1 MANEK
6 INLNNCTKEQII
18 NVVKAAKE
26 RKLAWEKRVQ
36 SEMRMRQA
44 VGNSFKK
51 ALKELEDAEKSELD
65 DLPDASTLF
74 APEKSNKVSEYEKD
88 LCFTSTFDA

>member
-1 MANEK
+1 MKYMANEK

-44 VGNSFKK
+44 VGDSFKK
-51 ALKELEDAEKSELD
+51 ALKELEDAEKSGLD
-65 DLPDASTLF
+65 NLPHASTLF
-74 APEKSNKVSEYEKD
+74 D
-88 LCFTSTFDA
+88 

>member
-18 NVVKAAKE
+18 EVVKAAKE

-36 SEMRMRQA
+36 SEMKKRQEQPRY
-44 VGNSFKK
+44 K
-51 ALKELEDAEKSELD
+51 AM
-65 DLPDASTLF
+65 TLWNIF
-74 APEKSNKVSEYEKD
+74 Q
-88 LCFTSTFDA
+88 

>member
-51 ALKELEDAEKSELD
+51 DLKEFEDAEKSGLD
-65 DLPDASTLF
+65 NLPHASTLF
-74 APEKSNKVSEYEKD
+74 D
-88 LCFTSTFDA
+88 

>member
-1 MANEK
+1 MKYMTNEK

-26 RKLAWEKRVQ
+26 RKLVWEKRVQ

-44 VGNSFKK
+44 VGDSFKK
-51 ALKELEDAEKSELD
+51 ALKELEDAEKSGLD
-65 DLPDASTLF
+65 NLPHASTLF
-74 APEKSNKVSEYEKD
+74 D
-88 LCFTSTFDA
+88 

>member
-1 MANEK
+1 MKYMANEK

-36 SEMRMRQA
+36 SEMINPLAQLA
-44 VGNSFKK
+44 
-51 ALKELEDAEKSELD
+51 
-65 DLPDASTLF
+65 ASPQRSPSL
-74 APEKSNKVSEYEKD
+74 
-88 LCFTSTFDA
+88 L

>member
-36 SEMRMRQA
+36 SAMKKRPELRLQA
-44 VGNSFKK
+44 QESHYYDI
-51 ALKELEDAEKSELD
+51 AL
-65 DLPDASTLF
+65 
-74 APEKSNKVSEYEKD
+74 N
-88 LCFTSTFDA
+88 

>member
-36 SEMRMRQA
+36 SEM
-44 VGNSFKK
+44 KK
-51 ALKELEDAEKSELD
+51 SQELRLKAQESHYYDIAL
-65 DLPDASTLF
+65 
-74 APEKSNKVSEYEKD
+74 N
-88 LCFTSTFDA
+88 

>member
-18 NVVKAAKE
+18 EVVKAAKE

-36 SEMRMRQA
+36 SEMRMRQELRL
-44 VGNSFKK
+44 K
-51 ALKELEDAEKSELD
+51 AQESHYYDIALSLSLIHI
-65 DLPDASTLF
+65 
-74 APEKSNKVSEYEKD
+74 
-88 LCFTSTFDA
+88 

>member
-1 MANEK
+1 MVRRLILFVFYTMNVMVNEK

-26 RKLAWEKRVQ
+26 RKFAWEKRVQ

-44 VGNSFKK
+44 VSIR
-51 ALKELEDAEKSELD
+51 A
-65 DLPDASTLF
+65 
-74 APEKSNKVSEYEKD
+74 
-88 LCFTSTFDA
+88 

>member
-18 NVVKAAKE
+18 TVIKAAKE

-36 SEMRMRQA
+36 SEMRMRQELRL
-44 VGNSFKK
+44 K
-51 ALKELEDAEKSELD
+51 AQESHYYDIALS
-65 DLPDASTLF
+65 
-74 APEKSNKVSEYEKD
+74 
-88 LCFTSTFDA
+88 

>member
-36 SEMRMRQA
+36 SEMRMCQELRL
-44 VGNSFKK
+44 K
-51 ALKELEDAEKSELD
+51 AQESHYYDIALS
-65 DLPDASTLF
+65 
-74 APEKSNKVSEYEKD
+74 
-88 LCFTSTFDA
+88 

>member
-6 INLNNCTKEQII
+6 INLNNYTKEQII

-36 SEMRMRQA
+36 SEMRMRQEQ
-44 VGNSFKK
+44 SM
-51 ALKELEDAEKSELD
+51 
-65 DLPDASTLF
+65 
-74 APEKSNKVSEYEKD
+74 
-88 LCFTSTFDA
+88 

>member
-1 MANEK
+1 MKYMANEK

-36 SEMRMRQA
+36 SEII
-44 VGNSFKK
+44 
-51 ALKELEDAEKSELD
+51 
-65 DLPDASTLF
+65 
-74 APEKSNKVSEYEKD
+74 
-88 LCFTSTFDA
+88 

>member
-1 MANEK
+1 MNVMVNEK

-44 VGNSFKK
+44 VSIR
-51 ALKELEDAEKSELD
+51 A
-65 DLPDASTLF
+65 
-74 APEKSNKVSEYEKD
+74 
-88 LCFTSTFDA
+88 

>member
-18 NVVKAAKE
+18 HVVKTAKE

-36 SEMRMRQA
+36 SEMRMRQELRL
-44 VGNSFKK
+44 K
-51 ALKELEDAEKSELD
+51 AQESHYYDIALS
-65 DLPDASTLF
+65 
-74 APEKSNKVSEYEKD
+74 
-88 LCFTSTFDA
+88 

>member
-18 NVVKAAKE
+18 EVVKASKE

-36 SEMRMRQA
+36 SEMKKRQELRL
-44 VGNSFKK
+44 K
-51 ALKELEDAEKSELD
+51 AQESHYYDIALS
-65 DLPDASTLF
+65 
-74 APEKSNKVSEYEKD
+74 
-88 LCFTSTFDA
+88 

>member
-1 MANEK
+1 MFYTMNVMVNEK

-26 RKLAWEKRVQ
+26 RKFAWEKRVQ

-44 VGNSFKK
+44 VSIC
-51 ALKELEDAEKSELD
+51 A
-65 DLPDASTLF
+65 
-74 APEKSNKVSEYEKD
+74 
-88 LCFTSTFDA
+88 